1 MVVWLATT
9 GPALTAL
16 KVKTLLED
24 LFTNRTETPGEVVEG
39 VCAVVCLFPSRTSS
53 RDVRTVAGCVGS
65 FETGTSAKSTKC
77 VTPDCVDGGV
87 SNVTLLG
94 RVG

>member
-16 KVKTLLED
+16 KVKTSLED
-24 LFTNRTETPGEVVEG
+24 LFTERTETPGEVVEG

-53 RDVRTVAGCVGS
+53 RDVRTVAGCGGS
-65 FETGTSAKSTKC
+65 FETGTTAKSKC
-77 VTPDCVDGGV
+77 VSPDCVDGGV